1 MSVVV
6 SYKRQTVVFVVMAI
20 IALAATE
27 AAVRLLE
34 ETVEPRCAF
43 INHELYRDVP
53 ASVKKDM
60 CREYW
65 SVLSDYDG
73 KTYAPR
79 PMTGTHVSI
88 DEGGFR
94 GRGPSTIDNGSYR
107 IFMLG
112 GSTTIGSVTTS
123 DDLTI
128 PALLEKKLR
137 DSGLDARVV
146 NAGVGGAATYDERY
160 RLERYAEEWD
170 PDMVIM
176 YDGVNELTYQ
186 GATYEEYLDV
196 DYWYRL
202 EGGGGLRVPLPAG
215 YEGLVDTA
223 NWGEIDSELVDDSE
237 LADGLHGV
245 PPINVS
251 ETEEDGQSGQQWG
264 PGIGIARLAVWLDY
278 KTALGAIAWLRDATT
293 LGPTSPERAAWECL
307 VGAGE
312 PLCRELGPTSPERA
326 AWEGSVL
333 MGDPAPVIERSLHN
347 NWAAVC
353 RLGEERG
360 FDTVN
365 FLQPHLGTA
374 DRAISEHEVNSYYAP
389 QTIKTDPPTYV
400 RASKFLANVTLDPAM
415 YRPCENVHDLRG
427 AFDGMDGVVVYYDW
441 MHMRG
446 AGNDVVA
453 SAMYDAV
460 RPLVADSLAA

>member
-6 SYKRQTVVFVVMAI
+6 SYKRQTVVFVVMAA

-34 ETVEPRCAF
+34 ETVIPTCAF
-43 INHELYRDVP
+43 ANHELYRDVP
-53 ASVKKDM
+53 ADVKEDM

-73 KTYAPR
+73 KVYTPR
-79 PMTGTHVSI
+79 PVTGTHVNI

-94 GRGPSTIDNGSYR
+94 GRGPSTIDDASYR

-112 GSTTIGSVTTS
+112 GSTAFGLATTS

-146 NAGVGGAATYDERY
+146 NAGIGGASTYDERY
-160 RLERYAEEWD
+160 RLDRYAEEWD

-186 GATYEEYLDV
+186 GATYEEFLGV
-196 DYWYRL
+196 DHWYVV
-202 EGGGGLRVPLPAG
+202 ENGGGLRIPLPAD

-223 NWGEIDSELVDDSE
+223 NWGSFNYSDLPDELR
-237 LADGLHGV
+237 GV
-245 PPINVS
+245 SPINTS
-251 ETEEDGQSGQQWG
+251 KEGEGEPPGQHWGG
-264 PGIGIARLAVWLDY
+264 PGIGIERLAIWLDY
-278 KTALGAIAWLRDATT
+278 KTALGAIQWVRDAANP
-293 LGPTSPERAAWECL
+293 GPDLDSMYWED
-307 VGAGE
+307 
-312 PLCRELGPTSPERA
+312 
-326 AWEGSVL
+326 SVL
-333 MGDPAPVIERSLHN
+333 LGDPAPTIERSLHD

-360 FDTVN
+360 FTTVN

-374 DRAISEHEVNSYYAP
+374 DRSITEHEVQAYYTWHP
-389 QTIKTDPPTYV
+389 IKTDPPTYV
-400 RASKFLANVTLDPAM
+400 RASKFLANVTLDPTG
-415 YRPCENVHDLRG
+415 YHPCENVHDLRG
-427 AFDGMDGVVVYYDW
+427 AFDGMDGVTVYFDW
-441 MHMRG
+441 NHMRKG
-446 AGNDVVA
+446 GNDVVA
-453 SAMYDAV
+453 AAMYDIV
-460 RPLVADSLAA
+460 RPLVADGLA